1 MAISW
6 VEKGSLK
13 GVKGDTG
20 EKGERGLQGYS
31 FRTVNT
37 ALSASATVQM
47 TNITP
52 STNVQEGDKLIDSN
66 SDVWEVVTVAA
77 DNVTVGAA
85 AIGSIKG
92 AKGDTGEKGDP
103 GEDGTGVNIKGSVEN
118 AAALPG
124 EGQPGDAYVL
134 LDTGTLAVWDEDQQK
149 FVDTGAQIKGPKGDT
164 GAQGNPGAAAT
175 VQVGTVST
183 GEAGSQASVTNA
195 GNENTAVFNFT
206 IPRGAQGVAGPG
218 VSVGDTAPSAPGTL
232 GECYIDVTSGKLY
245 RYEEAGE

>member
-20 EKGERGLQGYS
+20 ERGERGLQGYS

-85 AIGSIKG
+85 AVGSIKG
-92 AKGDTGEKGDP
+92 AKGDQGEQGP
-103 GEDGTGVNIKGSVEN
+103 AGEVEFVGTMTSRSSLTPALRLRVQRVTLVRR
-118 AAALPG
+118 ATPALP
-124 EGQPGDAYVL
+124 QPFRSVPFQLARLALRL
-134 LDTGTLAVWDEDQQK
+134 LSPTPVTRTQPCLISPFLAVLRALP
-149 FVDTGAQIKGPKGDT
+149 VP
-164 GAQGNPGAAAT
+164 
-175 VQVGTVST
+175 
-183 GEAGSQASVTNA
+183 ASPLA
-195 GNENTAVFNFT
+195 LLL
-206 IPRGAQGVAGPG
+206 PRLPVPLA
-218 VSVGDTAPSAPGTL
+218 SAILT
-232 GECYIDVTSGKLY
+232 
-245 RYEEAGE
+245 